1 MPPPVGGTLDADSD
15 EAYEYLYG
23 PGRQRRRVPVRTAVA
38 PVHRDLPSRPAP
50 PTAHRWVADPPRREQ
65 QQGRREGVLQP
76 VPRREPARQREQ
88 PRYEGPGARAVCERQ
103 APHWEAGPLAVREPV
118 ALQFGLVETHVM
130 EQVQAAPG
138 RQDRAQSAREL
149 RFVASQRAGLA
160 AALSL
165 ATDPARSLPAK
176 RRRRR
181 GSRVLAVGVLTGGVL
196 GVVLTLHMARGAT
209 GGESVR
215 LGWYGLAVVT
225 LISAKLI
232 LSLLAAPAR
241 ETPEAREVLQRHNV
255 SGIITCRNEDPL
267 AFAKCLKSIL
277 HSTRLPDSLT
287 IIDDASDSP
296 GCRRITRAF
305 APAFQA
311 RGVDYDLVVFREN
324 LGKREGLAA
333 GFRRAWDADVYLC
346 IDSDTVLH
354 REAIANALKPFRR
367 RKVQAT
373 TGAVFAANRR
383 TNLLTRL
390 IDLRYSYAFLG
401 ERAAYSV
408 MGSVLCACGSLALY
422 RGPTIR
428 KYLDDFLGQRFLG
441 LPCTFGDDRRLTYYC
456 LREGQVLLAPDAL
469 AWTLVPFS
477 MKHFVRQQLR
487 WSKSFFRESLWMLA
501 TVPPWRTCWWLTLV
515 ELSTWSGFTTALIY
529 SVAVKPALTGHF
541 GIVTYL
547 ISVLAL
553 SYARSGHYFEAE
565 HPDLNLAGKLF
576 TLAIAPLY
584 GLIHVTLLLPLR
596 LVALLTLRDNSWGT
610 RKTVEVT
617 S

>member
-1 MPPPVGGTLDADSD
+1 MNTDND
-15 EAYEYLYG
+15 EAYEHLYG
-23 PGRQRRRVPVRTAVA
+23 PVA
-38 PVHRDLPSRPAP
+38 G
-50 PTAHRWVADPPRREQ
+50 PPRREEQ
-65 QQGRREGVLQP
+65 RWREGELQP
-76 VPRREPARQREQ
+76 APWPGRERQREQ
-88 PRYEGPGARAVCERQ
+88 ARYGGTGPRAAREPQPR
-103 APHWEAGPLAVREPV
+103 HREAGALAVREPG
-118 ALQFGLVETHVM
+118 AGQPGLVDTHIM
-130 EQVQAAPG
+130 ERVWAARGP
-138 RQDRAQSAREL
+138 QDRAQSAREL
-149 RFVASQRAGLA
+149 RFIASQRAGLA

-165 ATDPARSLPAK
+165 AVDPARSLPAE
-176 RRRRR
+176 RRRMR
-181 GSRVLAVGVLTGGVL
+181 GSRILAIGVFTGGVL
-196 GVVLTLHMARGAT
+196 GFVLTLHLARGAT
-209 GGESVR
+209 GSETLR
-215 LGWYGLAVVT
+215 LGWYGLAVVI

-241 ETPEAREVLQRHNV
+241 ETPDAREVLRRYNV
-255 SGIITCRNEDPL
+255 SGIVTCRNEDPL
-267 AFAKCLKSIL
+267 AFAKCLTSIL

-296 GCRRITRAF
+296 GCRRIVRAF

-311 RGVDYDLVVFREN
+311 RGVDYAPIVFREN

-354 REAIANALKPFRR
+354 REAIANALKPFGRR
-367 RKVQAT
+367 RVQAT
-373 TGAVFAANRR
+373 TGAVLAANRS

-390 IDLRYSYAFLG
+390 IDLRYCYAFLG

-422 RGPTIR
+422 RGPTVR
-428 KYLDDFLGQRFLG
+428 KYLDDFLSQRFLG
-441 LPCTFGDDRRLTYYC
+441 LPCTYGDDRRLTYYC

-487 WSKSFFRESLWMLA
+487 WSKSFFRESLWMLV

-541 GIVTYL
+541 AMLTYL

-565 HPDLNLAGKLF
+565 HPDLNLAGKLA
-576 TLAIAPLY
+576 TLAIAPVY
-584 GLIHVTLLLPLR
+584 GLIHMTLLLPLR

-610 RKTVEVT
+610 RKAVEVT
-617 S
+617 GEVTS

>member
-1 MPPPVGGTLDADSD
+1 
-15 EAYEYLYG
+15 
-23 PGRQRRRVPVRTAVA
+23 
-38 PVHRDLPSRPAP
+38 
-50 PTAHRWVADPPRREQ
+50 VADPPRREQ
-65 QQGRREGVLQP
+65 HGRREGLLP
-76 VPRREPARQREQ
+76 PAPWREPERQREQ
-88 PRYEGPGARAVCERQ
+88 PSYDAARVRAVRERQ
-103 APHWEAGPLAVREPV
+103 APHWEAEALAVREPV
-118 ALQFGLVETHVM
+118 GSQFGLVETHVM
-130 EQVQAAPG
+130 ERVHAARGPQG
-138 RQDRAQSAREL
+138 RAHSAREL
-149 RFVASQRAGLA
+149 RFIESQRAGLA

-165 ATDPARSLPAK
+165 ATDPTRSLPAERSRK
-176 RRRRR
+176 R
-181 GSRVLAVGVLTGGVL
+181 GSRVLAVGVLTGAVL
-196 GVVLTLHMARGAT
+196 GVVLTLHLAWGAT
-209 GGESVR
+209 GSESVR
-215 LGWYGLAVVT
+215 LGWYGLAIVI
-225 LISAKLI
+225 LISSKLI

-241 ETPEAREVLQRHNV
+241 KTPEARKVLQRYNV
-255 SGIITCRNEDPL
+255 SGIITCRNEDPV
-267 AFAKCLKSIL
+267 AFAECLKSIL

-296 GCRRITRAF
+296 GCRRIARAF

-311 RGVDYDLVVFREN
+311 RGVDYDVVVFREN

-354 REAIANALKPFRR
+354 REAIANALKPFSR

-390 IDLRYSYAFLG
+390 IDLRYCYAFLG

-441 LPCTFGDDRRLTYYC
+441 KPCTFGDDRRLTSYC

-477 MKHFVRQQLR
+477 MKHFLRQQLR
-487 WSKSFFRESLWMLA
+487 WSKSFFRESLSMLV
-501 TVPPWRTCWWLTLV
+501 TVPPWRICWWLTLV

-529 SVAVKPALTGHF
+529 AVAVKPALTGHF
-541 GIVTYL
+541 ATVTYL
-547 ISVLAL
+547 ISILVL

-565 HPDLNLAGKLF
+565 HPDLNLAGKLM

-584 GLIHVTLLLPLR
+584 GLIHMTLLLPLR
-596 LVALLTLRDNSWGT
+596 VVALLTLRDNSWGT
-610 RKTVEVT
+610 RRTVEV
-617 S
+617 SS